1 VVAGERQDLVQI
13 FAEDTEIR
21 QSVQEDHLKSVPDMH
36 RLAKRFQRGFA
47 SLQVSKAAVCDMH
60 FCYWLIHFIT

>member
-1 VVAGERQDLVQI
+1 VGTGERQDLVQI

-47 SLQVSKAAVCDMH
+47 TLQVSISNS
-60 FCYWLIHFIT
+60 L